1 MIAGVEEPAVEVI
14 DSEMDKLGGEV
25 TRRPLSEVMSEL
37 EAAERA
43 ADAAALEARKTLLE
57 QRKVEVKAD
66 FDERVGKLKQT
77 LRVS

>member
-1 MIAGVEEPAVEVI
+1 VIAGVEEPAVEVI
-14 DSEMDKLGGEV
+14 DGEMAKLGGEV
-25 TRRPLSEVMSEL
+25 TRRPLDEVMSEL

-66 FDERVGKLKQT
+66 FNERVGKLKQT